1 MIREVG
7 EDIGNA
13 IGWFIEADVPENG
26 LGWGRYLCIRVD
38 VDVSLPLLR
47 GKILERA
54 DGSLFKVDFQYE
66 HLPTFCYRCGCLG
79 HGGNEC
85 IVGRGS
91 RNVMSGG
98 VSDLYG
104 SWLRAPPRQ
113 SSRSHFA
120 QPTNAHL
127 RSSSAT
133 PSGGSSRSNTGGP
146 TGVSSVRAPEEVVAN
161 PVYQKP
167 VIPISTPVSHAGNG
181 SRSSGLAATGFIPI
195 GIQVDA
201 TVVGESQ
208 LFQEKTRG
216 SGESHARGE
225 SYSNLKRVPVSE
237 SVEYGLHVTAELPN
251 PSPQSGIPSGV
262 VKGKSTSPNLH
273 MHMEDLVPL
282 CHLEDLVLVKDRCS
296 MGRRSF
302 GMWIQVHVFLRNKIR
317 GLWLTPNRW
326 RLLSSPA
333 GHYEVFQFELSW
345 AWEPRDSS

>member
-1 MIREVG
+1 
-7 EDIGNA
+7 
-13 IGWFIEADVPENG
+13 
-26 LGWGRYLCIRVD
+26 
-38 VDVSLPLLR
+38 
-47 GKILERA
+47 
-54 DGSLFKVDFQYE
+54 
-66 HLPTFCYRCGCLG
+66 
-79 HGGNEC
+79 
-85 IVGRGS
+85 
-91 RNVMSGG
+91 
-98 VSDLYG
+98 
-104 SWLRAPPRQ
+104 
-113 SSRSHFA
+113 
-120 QPTNAHL
+120 
-127 RSSSAT
+127 
-133 PSGGSSRSNTGGP
+133 
-146 TGVSSVRAPEEVVAN
+146 
-161 PVYQKP
+161 
-167 VIPISTPVSHAGNG
+167 
-181 SRSSGLAATGFIPI
+181 
-195 GIQVDA
+195 VDA

-208 LFQEKTRG
+208 LFQEKTGG

-225 SYSNLKRVPVSE
+225 SYSNLKRAPVSE